1 MNRGRDLVPGSSDV
15 TASSHDKGH
24 VEKKSKR
31 PASTKV
37 SSMTEKAIKVHMVS
51 DEKENTVEPITQVIT
66 PKKKKD
72 NKRKADQMTPNEII
86 KKPTAEP
93 QKDQNIPTEI
103 HLTDQ
108 FAKESEQLPTT
119 KSKKPKTKL
128 KKEIHL
134 TDQFAKESEQLPTTK
149 SKKLRTKLKKEKDK
163 NEPKRAPSVYI
174 LFCNDKRAG
183 IVEENPDV
191 DQVEIQKKMGELLWR
206 EAGDD
211 IKAKYAEKS

>member
-86 KKPTAEP
+86 KKPTVGP

-128 KKEIHL
+128 KK
-134 TDQFAKESEQLPTTK
+134 D
-149 SKKLRTKLKKEKDK
+149 KDK
-163 NEPKRAPSVYI
+163 NEPKRAPSAYI

-191 DQVEIQKKMGELLWR
+191 DQVEILKKMGELWR

-211 IKAKYAEKS
+211 IKAKYTEKSKKLWRRFRRIAKRNKRQR